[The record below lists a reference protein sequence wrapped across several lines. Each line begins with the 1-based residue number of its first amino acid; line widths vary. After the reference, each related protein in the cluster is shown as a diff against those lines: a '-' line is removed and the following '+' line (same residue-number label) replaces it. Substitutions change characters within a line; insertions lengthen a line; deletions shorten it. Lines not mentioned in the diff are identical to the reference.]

1 MSLNLEHASPTKG
14 NYEDEEPMPEEN
26 LSDNSFENNKLLP
39 HTRVTLG
46 NTNPI
51 HNIEK
56 NEPIDPS
63 GKKSQ

>member
-26 LSDNSFENNKLLP
+26 LSDNSFENNKRLP
-39 HTRVTLG
+39 QSRVALS

-51 HNIEK
+51 QNLERSG
-56 NEPIDPS
+56 PIDPS
-63 GKKSQ
+63 GKK

>member
-39 HTRVTLG
+39 HSRVALS

-51 HNIEK
+51 QNFEK
-56 NEPIDPS
+56 NGQIDPS
-63 GKKSQ
+63 GKQ